1 MITAVFSRADGRYVS
16 FEVSG
21 HSGLADSGSDI
32 LCAAVSGATEL
43 AANLISGETSVDEDT
58 AKVSVLIPHPDDI
71 SDRVVDVFK
80 QQLSA
85 YSEEYPKN
93 IRIFEQESVL

>member
-21 HSGLADSGSDI
+21 HSGLAESGSDI
-32 LCAAVSGATEL
+32 LCAAVSAATEL
-43 AANLISGETSVDEDT
+43 AANLIDGETSFDENT
-58 AKVSVLIPHPDDI
+58 AKVSVLIPRPDDI

>member
-21 HSGLADSGSDI
+21 HSGLAESGSDI

-43 AANLISGETSVDEDT
+43 AANLVGGVTSVDEAS
-58 AKVSVLIPHPDDI
+58 AKVSVTIPHPDNL
-71 SDRVVDVFK
+71 SDRIAETFK

-93 IRIFEQESVL
+93 IRIVEQESVL